1 MNKIKMDGFL
11 RNARATM
18 IKRSPEILTG
28 IGVAGM
34 ITTTVLAIKAT
45 PKAMRLIEEEK
56 AAKNAEMLTIVETV
70 KASWKCY
77 IPTAVT
83 GTLSIACIIGAT
95 STNAKRNAALAAAY
109 KLSETAFT
117 EYKEKVV
124 ETIGEKKEQTVKDNV
139 AKAKVEK
146 DPVKTTE
153 IVITDKGETLC
164 YDSISGRYFKSDRN
178 KIENARLLMNNRLIS
193 QDYVSLS
200 ELYSELGLDGTSISD
215 LLGWR
220 LDNGLIEL
228 YYSSQLATDGTPCL
242 VIQYENPPTYDYEN
256 FA

>member
-77 IPTAVT
+77 IPTVVT